1 LEEQLQISAEPGE
14 YNIHYELVDT
24 ENAKLKISNF
34 RITQGPARVDQQG
47 NITVWESNN
56 ENA

>member
-1 LEEQLQISAEPGE
+1 LL
-14 YNIHYELVDT
+14 DT
-24 ENAKLKISNF
+24 ENAKLKIGNF
-34 RITQGPARVDQQG
+34 RITHGPASVDQQG